1 MDMNNDINS
10 EYENSPMGLLE
21 KHYRKFI
28 GPFEETVWHST
39 DKKVVH
45 IDIYQFAPSP
55 ERLFWTLATSGMSF
69 EPQFVPDDSELSGRT
84 ELIMYVPDVKGWMI
98 SVLKGLAEMPFD
110 EKTFLHWHHTVPNG
124 KPMTVEPS
132 LLTSF
137 FFMPPYFEDPPFSR
151 LVINEEPIDI
161 LWLFPITEDEREY
174 AVQNGGKALET
185 LIFENEISQIVDE
198 SRASII

>member
-1 MDMNNDINS
+1 MKNAVNS
-10 EYENSPMGLLE
+10 KYENSPMGLLE
-21 KHYRKFI
+21 KHYRKFT

-39 DKKVVH
+39 DKKIVH

-55 ERLFWTLATSGMSF
+55 ERPFWTLVTSGMSF

-84 ELIMYVPDVKGWMI
+84 ELIVYVPKVKGWMI

-110 EKTFLHWHHTVPNG
+110 EQTFLHWHHTVPNG

-132 LLTSF
+132 SLTSF

-161 LWLFPITEDEREY
+161 LWLFPITEVEREY
-174 AVQNGGKALET
+174 ANMHGGKILEN
-185 LIFENEISQIVDE
+185 LLLENENCRIVNE
-198 SRASII
+198 NRKSVI